1 LRIEWWKF
9 VGILVD
15 KYHMSIKDAWN
26 CTLADYMTIVMSSKG
41 APVSDVCDK
50 STQKDILEF
59 FAWREVVDG

>member
-1 LRIEWWKF
+1 
-9 VGILVD
+9 
-15 KYHMSIKDAWN
+15 MSIKDAWN